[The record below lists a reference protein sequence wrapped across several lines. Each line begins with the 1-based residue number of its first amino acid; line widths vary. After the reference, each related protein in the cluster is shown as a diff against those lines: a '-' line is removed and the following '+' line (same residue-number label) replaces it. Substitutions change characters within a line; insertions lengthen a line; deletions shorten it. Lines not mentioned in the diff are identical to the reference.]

1 MLTKTRLGWVTPTT
15 KAQITF
21 AKFVKPELTYY
32 ANGNVLTYGDKS
44 FTWNSGRNLAT
55 ITDSSNNDSI
65 SYTYNRYGYRT
76 SKTVSGVTTH
86 FTVDENGTVV
96 AQKTGND
103 TLYFE
108 YDNYGS
114 PLGFVYNGIQYLY
127 ITNIRN
133 DVIAITDTAGV
144 VLASYTYGDWG
155 ECTVDSTS
163 TNLALANLNP
173 LRYRGY
179 YYDNETGYYYLQS
192 RYYDPSICRFVNSD
206 IAEISQMSKDIP
218 VGNNLFAYCN
228 NDPVNNSDPTGKISI
243 KFIGFGIQ
251 ICVSIGR
258 VVAGLEYIFY
268 KKDSKWNTA
277 LFAFL
282 GGSTNFKNVTKA
294 YNKILY
300 GIKSIR
306 TGFSFKKLLSL
317 PSISVSGFVILGNKN
332 VSIYDYEGWFTT
344 LGASYRNFSVGV
356 SYSHSYNKG
365 TKKIIGSIAFGLTTR
380 KMLSFSFSQTMYFKY
395 SKYDNSFNVLK
406 TLRNNIYNKVAWL
419 KLAGALI
426 L

>member
-1 MLTKTRLGWVTPTT
+1 MGNPTP
-15 KAQITF
+15 KANITF

-76 SKTVSGVTTH
+76 SKTVNGVATNYI
-86 FTVDENGTVV
+86 VDENGTVV

-114 PLGFVYNGIQYLY
+114 PLGFVYNGVQYLY

-133 DVIAITDTAGV
+133 DVIAITDTTGTVVAG
-144 VLASYTYGDWG
+144 YTYGDWG

-192 RYYDPSICRFVNSD
+192 RYYDPSICRFINSD
-206 IAEISQMSKDIP
+206 LPEYAQVQKDYYA
-218 VGNNLFAYCN
+218 GTNLFAYCCN
-228 NDPVNNSDPTGKISI
+228 EPVNNSDPTGFISRMNAAISI
-243 KFIGFGIQ
+243 VIFVVFYIAEKVLKLSSKYKIECKKVIVDRMGNYIAKITYYKNKFNKKHFVLALGDKNSWNNAKNLSNHLNKDFINNQANYIQ
-251 ICVSIGR
+251 S
-258 VVAGLEYIFY
+258 E
-268 KKDSKWNTA
+268 
-277 LFAFL
+277 
-282 GGSTNFKNVTKA
+282 
-294 YNKILY
+294 
-300 GIKSIR
+300 
-306 TGFSFKKLLSL
+306 
-317 PSISVSGFVILGNKN
+317 
-332 VSIYDYEGWFTT
+332 
-344 LGASYRNFSVGV
+344 
-356 SYSHSYNKG
+356 YNKG
-365 TKKIIGSIAFGLTTR
+365 ATTSLTNSGPNVYGVTIASASLAIYLLAKGIPTITIKKYYWLVWGDHNR
-380 KMLSFSFSQTMYFKY
+380 YFSDRILYY
-395 SKYDNSFNVLK
+395 LFNITDGGKKLNGWYLFRPSDGEVLK
-406 TLRNNIYNKVAWL
+406 L
-419 KLAGALI
+419 
-426 L
+426 